1 MTGYERI
8 HINREPLAAEVV
20 RQIIDRIL
28 GSEMNTG
35 DRLPSER
42 NLADMLGV
50 GRSVIR
56 EALKTLTVLGL
67 IEVRQGDGTYLSR
80 PDTAFLARAIEWG
93 LLLGAH
99 EALELVEARCHL
111 EEIIAMLAAA
121 RRTDEDVEEL
131 RRLLA
136 EMEVSQGD
144 LDRFVNADLAFHT
157 KVSEACGNG
166 TLQRMMAGITMLLQ
180 VWIRR
185 VMRKADSYAPTL
197 EEHRQLFAAIE
208 AGDED
213 AARLAAAAHM
223 SRARSRLES
232 SLTLDEDEVER
243 TLEEGGEIKPPRRL
257 TG

>member
-1 MTGYERI
+1 MTGFERI
-8 HINREPLAAEVV
+8 QINREPLATEVV
-20 RQIIDRIL
+20 RQIIDQIL
-28 GSEMNTG
+28 GSDMNTG

-42 NLADMLGV
+42 KLADMLGV

-67 IEVRQGDGTYLSR
+67 IEVRQGDGTYLSQ
-80 PDTAFLARAIEWG
+80 PDTGFLARAIEWG

-111 EEIIAMLAAA
+111 EEVIAGLAAN

-136 EMEVSQGD
+136 EMEASQSD
-144 LDRFVNADLAFHT
+144 RDRFVTADMAFHARM
-157 KVSEACGNG
+157 SEACGNS
-166 TLQRMMAGITMLLQ
+166 TIQRMMAGITMLLQ

-185 VMRKADSYAPTL
+185 VMRQAGSYAPTL
-197 EEHRQLFAAIE
+197 EEHAALLAAIE
-208 AGDED
+208 AGDEET
-213 AARLAAAAHM
+213 ARAAAAAHM
-223 SRARSRLES
+223 SRARLRLET
-232 SLTLDEDEVER
+232 SLHLDEGEVER
-243 TLEEGGEIKPPRRL
+243 ALEEASEVELP